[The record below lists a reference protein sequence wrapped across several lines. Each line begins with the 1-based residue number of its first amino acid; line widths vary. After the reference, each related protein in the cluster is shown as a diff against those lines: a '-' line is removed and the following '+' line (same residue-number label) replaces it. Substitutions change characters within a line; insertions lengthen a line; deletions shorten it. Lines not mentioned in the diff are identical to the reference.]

1 MAGSH
6 WHPVAGKYLY
16 CRREPMVEPGFGAGP
31 GFCVFPVLSGHAFTT
46 AALGIVLLG
55 EKITMN
61 FLIGAG
67 LIVVGMIY
75 TILGEM
81 NDAKKGTKT

>member
-1 MAGSH
+1 
-6 WHPVAGKYLY
+6 
-16 CRREPMVEPGFGAGP
+16 
-31 GFCVFPVLSGHAFTT
+31 
-46 AALGIVLLG
+46 
-55 EKITMN
+55 MN

-81 NDAKKGTKT
+81 NDAKKGTET